1 MREDQSP
8 LKEIINFKIY
18 IFITPMYKLYSINQ
32 LFTSRILNK
41 EIIHMEHNILKSK
54 KIADFLTLPKQH
66 FSET

>member
-1 MREDQSP
+1 
-8 LKEIINFKIY
+8 
-18 IFITPMYKLYSINQ
+18 MYKLYSINQ

-66 FSET
+66 FSQT